1 MNTHP
6 YLRAFLAGVF
16 VPTVILPGMLVL
28 FLIVHYVVEPGF
40 PVERGL
46 VFPLSLIPAAWG
58 LWNVL
63 WKWSTPTTH
72 LSLGA
77 HGAIL
82 PLLLLPAGT
91 MIATT
96 LGILE
101 LGSSDVTWFQALH
114 VPYTLIAVVFAAV
127 LAAYY
132 LVWKYVV
139 GFVNRTLGIA

>member
-1 MNTHP
+1 MNSHP

-16 VPTVILPGMLVL
+16 VPTVILPGL
-28 FLIVHYVVEPGF
+28 FLLFLLVRSYFVTPF

-46 VFPLSLIPAAWG
+46 VFPMALVPALWG

-63 WKWSTPTTH
+63 WQWSHRSTH
-72 LSLGA
+72 LSVGA

-82 PLLLLPAGT
+82 PFIMLPAGT
-91 MIATT
+91 MVATC

-101 LGSSDVTWFQALH
+101 LGSKSATWFGAIH
-114 VPYTLIAVVFAAV
+114 VPYALIAVLFAAV